1 MTCYSRVIS
10 SLVTVSSRF
19 LQRNAFVAAEFL
31 SMESDISCPKEMKPN
46 RLLQVFQVFVYSLF

>member
-31 SMESDISCPKEMKPN
+31 SMESDISLPKKDY